1 MNRTQ
6 SDDETHQKQAE
17 ECFTM
22 VGPVPPGGAPGAFE
36 KPVAGV
42 EIPVVPYNQ
51 NSARTAVENQYI
63 FEGIPVIRGKTEPVP
78 PDAVC
83 RLTGERGDPSMLFKP
98 CKCGWVN
105 RYAFKKWRQGW
116 INPRNYFSCPD
127 CMYSYKIERV
137 NTGKEETPTKAAI
150 RRKYRCKLAL
160 FWLVL
165 LLVIGGTI
173 AGLSGI
179 YYAIDNGNKNI
190 PVAVKALLTSV
201 VSGFPHSNSTDAWR
215 DEFRRPDVAVW
226 PYYTLLGAFTGALIV
241 LTIFACR
248 GCSFDE
254 NDQKVSKCD
263 TCSCCRN
270 TGGCDGVPYCYCYNP
285 CPTPHQA
292 RSDVADCP
300 CNACTTD
307 CGKCDTDMDCEG
319 GGQALAIILVV
330 IILIVLVSAI
340 VVIILYAVKKCA
352 VFHDQF
358 AKTILAQAE
367 ELENETIVLGMT
379 ESLRPSD
386 AV

>member
-51 NSARTAVENQYI
+51 NSARIAVENQYI

-105 RYAFKKWRQGW
+105 RNAFKKWRQGW

-215 DEFRRPDVAVW
+215 DEFRRPGVAVW

-254 NDQKVSKCD
+254 NDQKKKKKVSKCD
-263 TCSCCRN
+263 TCSCS
-270 TGGCDGVPYCYCYNP
+270 G
-285 CPTPHQA
+285 
-292 RSDVADCP
+292 SDA
-300 CNACTTD
+300 AS
-307 CGKCDTDMDCEG
+307 KCDTDRNCEG
-319 GGQALAIILVV
+319 GGQALGYIIAAIIP
-330 IILIVLVSAI
+330 IVLISAI

-358 AKTILAQAE
+358 AIASKTIAE

-379 ESLRPSD
+379 ESIRPSD